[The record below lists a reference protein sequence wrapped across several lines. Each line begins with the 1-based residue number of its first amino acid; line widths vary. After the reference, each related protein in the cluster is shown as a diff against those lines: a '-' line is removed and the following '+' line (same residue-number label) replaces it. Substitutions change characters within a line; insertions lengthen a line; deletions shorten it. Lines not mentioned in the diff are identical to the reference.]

1 MKEFKVDFSSMAW
14 QSLRLGARYKLFQN
28 GAQQLRLVEFTT
40 DEVDPNWC
48 SQGHIGFVLSGSLAI
63 EFGAKVVSYVE
74 GDGIFIP
81 SGSSSAHKAR
91 WINPGT
97 RLVMVEEISRS
108 R

>member
-1 MKEFKVDFSSMAW
+1 MTEFKVDFGSMEW
-14 QSLRLGARYKLFQN
+14 QSLRRGARYKLFQN

-48 SQGHIGFVLSGSLAI
+48 RHGHIGFVLSGSLAI
-63 EFGAKVVSYVE
+63 EFGARVVSYME

-81 SGSSSAHKAR
+81 PGSSSAHKAC

-97 RLVMVEEISRS
+97 RLVMVEEITHR